1 MSDPPAPAVSPLQ
14 EIVQPFRDLIRA
26 PRALWGVN
34 LPYLIEG
41 LVSFGWLALLAIYLN
56 RYVGLDDVWAD
67 WIVGLLTGGITLSM
81 LFLGGVTDRIGVRRA
96 LVLALVALLV
106 GRVVMVALGG
116 LVPRGGGVGSP
127 LFWTTLAGLAGVIL
141 GYGLYQPASYA
152 AVREFC
158 DQRTSAMGY
167 AMLYALMNLG
177 AALPGFLSPPIRQAF
192 GIPGVFWTY
201 IGLTVVALL
210 SVLVL
215 LTPRVE
221 RAALATVAEYR
232 RVHEQE
238 TAARD
243 QRQLD
248 EAAAER
254 ERLTGLPLARR
265 VAHWV
270 RAHPLL
276 DPKFSFFIFALI
288 PVQTLFAHNWL
299 TLPQYVDRCMGK
311 IGQDYMEFFVNFINP
326 TLIFVLTPTV
336 AALTRKRNVYKMM
349 IAGTFLMAVPTFLL
363 ALGTNLW
370 LFVAYLVIMSFGEAM
385 WQPRFLQYAAEIAP
399 KGRTGAYMGVAQF
412 PWFLTKVI
420 TGLYAGWF
428 LKHYIPEGT
437 PAQHQPRTM
446 WLIYACIAMGSTVLL
461 LLARGWLGK
470 DFKTQ
475 SD

>member
-1 MSDPPAPAVSPLQ
+1 MSEPTRPTASPLQ
-14 EIVQPFRDLIRA
+14 EIVQPFRDLIHA

-34 LPYLIEG
+34 LPYLLEG
-41 LVSFGWLALLAIYLN
+41 LVYFGWLALLAIFLN
-56 RYVGLDDVWAD
+56 RHAGLDDVWAD

-96 LVLALVALLV
+96 LALALLALVA
-106 GRVVMVALGG
+106 GRVVMVAGAELA
-116 LVPRGGGVGSP
+116 PQGGGVGSA
-127 LFWTTLAGLAGVIL
+127 LFWITLAGLAGVIL

-158 DQRTSAMGY
+158 DERTSAMGY

-192 GIPGVFWTY
+192 GIPGVFGTY
-201 IGLTVVALL
+201 VGLTAAALVAL
-210 SVLVL
+210 LVL

-232 RVHEQE
+232 RLHERE

-254 ERLTGLPLARR
+254 ERLARLPR
-265 VAHWV
+265 VKRIAHWI
-270 RAHPLL
+270 RHHPLL

-428 LKHYIPEGT
+428 LQRYIPEGA
-437 PAQHQPRTM
+437 PALHDPRTM
-446 WLIYACIAMGSTVLL
+446 WLIYACVAMVSTALL
-461 LLARGWLGK
+461 WLARGWLGK
-470 DFKTQ
+470 DFRTRA
-475 SD
+475 D

>member
-1 MSDPPAPAVSPLQ
+1 MSEPTTPAASPLQ
-14 EIVQPFRDLIRA
+14 EIVQPFRDLIHA

-34 LPYLIEG
+34 LPYVIEG
-41 LVSFGWLALLAIYLN
+41 LVYFGWLALLAIFLN
-56 RYVGLDDVWAD
+56 RHVGLDDIWAD

-96 LVLALVALLV
+96 LALALLALLV
-106 GRVVMVALGG
+106 GRVVMVAGAE
-116 LVPRGGGVGSP
+116 LVPEGGGVGSP
-127 LFWTTLAGLAGVIL
+127 LFCITLAGLGGVVL

-158 DQRTSAMGY
+158 DARTAAMGY

-201 IGLTVVALL
+201 VGLTACALVAL
-210 SVLVL
+210 LVL
-215 LTPRVE
+215 LTPRLE

-248 EAAAER
+248 EAATER
-254 ERLTGLPLARR
+254 EHLATLARTR
-265 VAHWV
+265 RIAHWI
-270 RAHPLL
+270 RTHPLL
-276 DPKFSFFIFALI
+276 DPKFAFFIFALI

-349 IAGTFLMAVPTFLL
+349 IAGTFVMAVPTFLL

-370 LFVAYLVIMSFGEAM
+370 LFVIYLVIMSFGEAM

-428 LKHYIPEGT
+428 LQSYIPEG
-437 PAQHQPRTM
+437 AAARHDPRTM

-461 LLARGWLGK
+461 WLARGWLGK
-470 DFKTQ
+470 DFKTKAE
-475 SD
+475 